1 MREAMTLKLKTRRF
15 TVGDYHRMAEAG
27 ILSEDDRVEL
37 IEGEIIETAPIGGR
51 HVGLVHR
58 LTHLFVRRFGDAA
71 VVSVQNPVRLNDR
84 TEPQP
89 DLMLLHHRA
98 DFYAAVGLPTSE
110 DVLLL
115 VEVADTTAEVDR
127 RVKIPLYARSGIG
140 EVWLVDVEREV
151 ITVYRDPAPD
161 SYHTSWTAQRGGSL
175 APLAFPGREI
185 AATDIFGEVTRAD
198 T

>member
-1 MREAMTLKLKTRRF
+1 MTLKLKTRRF

-37 IEGEIIETAPIGGR
+37 IEGEIIEMAPIGGR

-71 VVSVQNPVRLNDR
+71 IVSVQNPVRLNDR

-89 DLMLLHHRA
+89 DLMLLRPRP
-98 DFYAAVGLPTSE
+98 DFYAVAGLLPTPQ

-115 VEVADTTAEVDR
+115 VEVADTRVEVDR
-127 RVKIPLYARSGIG
+127 RVKMPLYARSGIQ
-140 EVWLVDVEREV
+140 EVWLVDVEQES
-151 ITVYRDPAPD
+151 ITVFRDPTPGG
-161 SYHTSWTAQRGGSL
+161 YRTSWTVQRRGSL
-175 APLAFPGREI
+175 APLAFPDQEL
-185 AATDIFGEVTRAD
+185 AATDILGG
-198 T
+198 